1 LVLNAPSPCSLLLS
15 FENAACLIID
25 FYQHFQ
31 RFSVNLSGYQ
41 TIFFYLLVI
50 EEASVTFLVLN
61 LLNFPDV
68 ILIPNSL
75 MDGVEVEITEQLQA
89 IVESD
94 QNLLIKYADH
104 LKLNDILSF
113 ELIVLGA
120 GVV

>member
-1 LVLNAPSPCSLLLS
+1 
-15 FENAACLIID
+15 
-25 FYQHFQ
+25 
-31 RFSVNLSGYQ
+31 
-41 TIFFYLLVI
+41 
-50 EEASVTFLVLN
+50 
-61 LLNFPDV
+61 
-68 ILIPNSL
+68 